1 MLLILEAMIPTFCL
15 VALGLYI
22 RRSEMVPENQWNGLE
37 TLSYWLFFPA
47 LIFHSL
53 VSADLKN
60 VPLGEMAGALITTL
74 VVMALILLVA
84 YPMMKSALSLDG
96 PAYTSI
102 YQSVLRWNGFIALS
116 IVQKAYGT
124 DAMALVAVAMATMI
138 PVINVIVVTILATFA
153 SKSKPQVASVLMN
166 ILKNPLIW
174 ASAGGLVFNMLEI
187 PIWDAIGT
195 TIEVTARAGL
205 ATGLLI
211 VGAGLKLRYLFPPS
225 LFNWIGTLWRL
236 IAMPALALGVGLIFG
251 LEGEV
256 LEIAVICMAVPTAM
270 NGYILA
276 KKMGGDAELLN
287 GMVTLQTGLA
297 VLTIPLWLLIIRS
310 FITG

>member
-15 VALGLYI
+15 VALGLFI
-22 RRSEMVPENQWNGLE
+22 RRSNMVPENQWSGLE

-60 VPLGEMAGALITTL
+60 VPLGEMASALITTL
-74 VVMALILLVA
+74 LIMAVILLLA
-84 YPMMKSALSLDG
+84 YPLMKSALSLDG

-124 DAMALVAVAMATMI
+124 DAMALVAIGMATMI
-138 PVINVIVVTILATFA
+138 PVINVIVVSILATFA
-153 SKSKPQVASVLMN
+153 SKSKANFGNVLMN

-174 ASAGGLVFNMLEI
+174 ASAGGLVFNMFEI
-187 PIWDAIGT
+187 PIWDPIRT
-195 TIEVTARAGL
+195 TINVTARAGL

-211 VGAGLKLRYLFPPS
+211 VGAGLKLSYIYPPS
-225 LFNWIGTLWRL
+225 LFNWIGTVWRL
-236 IAMPALALGVGLIFG
+236 LVMPALALVIGLLFG
-251 LEGEV
+251 LDGQV

-276 KKMGGDAELLN
+276 KKMGGDAELLI

-297 VLTIPLWLLIIRS
+297 LLTIPFWLYFIRG